1 MKKLIITTLVIGAI
15 LTSCSNNGKKAET
28 KDAEKVETIKK
39 ETTITF
45 KTVKDGSHVDW
56 RATHLGGLK
65 PRYGKVLIKKAKFLV
80 NDNKLANAKVEM
92 DMVSFTVESF
102 PEGDEQIE
110 QLTGHLKSADF
121 FDVGKYPVSTFE
133 LTKTMD
139 ASGVYNSTIT
149 GNLTIMDVTK
159 SITFDANIIVSDNE
173 VSIKSEDFS
182 VNRTDWGLIYNVE
195 GTAGVST
202 DYLISNDIGFTID
215 VTLGR

>member
-1 MKKLIITTLVIGAI
+1 MKKLILTSLVIGAI

-39 ETTITF
+39 EATVTYTTIL
-45 KTVKDGSHVDW
+45 DGSLVDW
-56 RATHLGGLK
+56 RATHLGGLN
-65 PRYGKVLIKKAKFLV
+65 PRYGKILIQKAKFLV
-80 NDNKLANAKVEM
+80 NENKLTNAKAVL
-92 DMVSFTVESF
+92 DMASFTVESF

-110 QLTGHLKSADF
+110 KLTGHLKSADF

-133 LTKTMD
+133 LTKIKD
-139 ASGVYNSTIT
+139 ASGAYNSTIT

-182 VNRTDWGLIYNVE
+182 VNRTDWGLTYNTE
-195 GTAGVST
+195 GTAGVPT

-215 VTLGR
+215 IKLGK